1 MLAKSVTDVAKA
13 AAAAVGADPR
23 RISAVSFKKSFVTQ
37 NYLSGMTGV
46 ESAVVT
52 GHSSAVVN

>member
-23 RISAVSFKKSFVTQ
+23 RISVVSFKKSFVTQ